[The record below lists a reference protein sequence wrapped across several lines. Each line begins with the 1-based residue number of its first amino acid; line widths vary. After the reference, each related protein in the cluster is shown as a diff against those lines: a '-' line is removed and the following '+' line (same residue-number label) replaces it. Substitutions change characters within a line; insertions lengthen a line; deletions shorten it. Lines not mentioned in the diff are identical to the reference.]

1 MLLDARAVAAFNCG
15 MRISD
20 GGLEEDERRDV
31 SNPLIRNPH
40 SANASPARR
49 APLVDELHDADGD
62 GAEQEDVYEALFA
75 QHEFS
80 HEPRREERRGE
91 QTDVQ
96 VNPDPFA

>member
-1 MLLDARAVAAFNCG
+1 MDRMFRIGIEDFKFEISNLKSVILILHILSIPVNTSPRQLSRSRSAA
-15 MRISD
+15 
-20 GGLEEDERRDV
+20 
-31 SNPLIRNPH
+31 
-40 SANASPARR
+40 
-49 APLVDELHDADGD
+49 LVDELHDADGD
-62 GAEQEDVYEALFA
+62 GAEQEDVYEALLA